1 MPTSVNKARAFLID
15 YDEESDTLYLYS
27 AKEKAAGSIDFGDV
41 HLDYAKDGTATG
53 LEFLNATK
61 TIPPLLVI
69 SHKDFDAGKA
79 EWLKKIT
86 KANISVYTQ
95 ANFLV
100 ISFTLFFQKREVDGK
115 ISLPVAAPKQLE
127 KALIRA

>member
-1 MPTSVNKARAFLID
+1 MHVGTRSLQTD

-61 TIPPLLVI
+61 TIPPLLMV
-69 SHKDFDAGKA
+69 SHKDFDASKS
-79 EWLKKIT
+79 EWLEKIS

-95 ANFLV
+95 ADFLV
-100 ISFTLFFQKREVDGK
+100 ISFALLFQKREVEGK

-127 KALIRA
+127 KALVRA

>member
-1 MPTSVNKARAFLID
+1 MHVGTRSLQTD
-15 YDEESDTLYLYS
+15 YDEASDTLYLYS

-61 TIPPLLVI
+61 TIPPLLVV
-69 SHKDFDAGKA
+69 SHKDFDAGKS
-79 EWLKKIT
+79 EWLEKIS
-86 KANISVYTQ
+86 KASISVYTQ
-95 ANFLV
+95 ADFLV
-100 ISFTLFFQKREVDGK
+100 ISFALFFQKREVEGK